1 MWDNKR
7 ENLELRKKTRKFAT
21 LITNLRAII
30 TMKKITHNAPL
41 LAYNTFGM
49 DVKAAILAE
58 YETLTELQEL
68 LADEEI
74 CRLMQAKREQGEL
87 PFWHIGAGSNLLF
100 KGDYAGVVLHCTG
113 KGISVVENLRDMK
126 NADDADLR
134 RFSFIEVVA
143 GTTWDDVCEWCAD
156 HELYGAENLSLIPG
170 EAGAGAVQNI
180 GAYGVEIK
188 DLIKEVV
195 CWDVIEKCEK
205 RLSREEMQY
214 GYRASLLKQPEA
226 KSRYIVTSVILQLSK
241 EPVLHLEY
249 AGLKQALADV
259 ATPTLKDVRKAVIAI
274 RQGKL
279 PDPKELGNAGSFF
292 KNPVVEKSVYERVL
306 NEWRMGSQRMEAHGE
321 EATIPHYVVTDE
333 LIKIPAG
340 WLIEQ
345 CGWKGKSI
353 GRAGVYEKQ
362 CLVLVNRGGAT
373 PQEIVNLCQQVVA
386 SVKEKFDI
394 DIEPEVNLI

>member
-1 MWDNKR
+1 MPQ
-7 ENLELRKKTRKFAT
+7 
-21 LITNLRAII
+21 II
-30 TMKKITHNAPL
+30 THFRAAKKKDMKKIIHNAPL

-49 DVKAAILAE
+49 DVRAAILAE
-58 YETLTELQEL
+58 YETLSELQEL
-68 LADEEI
+68 LSDHEI
-74 CRLMQAKREQGEL
+74 SRLMQLKREQGEL

-113 KGISVVENLRDMK
+113 KGITLLHDGEC
-126 NADDADLR
+126 
-134 RFSFIEVVA
+134 IEVQA

-156 HELYGAENLSLIPG
+156 HALYGAENLSLIPG

-195 CWDVIEKCEK
+195 CWDVIGQCEK
-205 RLSREEMQY
+205 RLSRDEMQY

-226 KSRYIVTSVILQLSK
+226 KSRYIVTSVIMQLSK
-241 EPVLHLEY
+241 SPVLHLEY
-249 AGLKQALADV
+249 AGLKQALAGIS
-259 ATPTLKDVRKAVIAI
+259 TPTLQDVRNAVIAI

-279 PDPKELGNAGSFF
+279 PDPKDLGNAGSFF
-292 KNPVVEKSVYERVL
+292 KNPVVVKSEYERVL
-306 NEWRMGSQRMEAHGE
+306 NEWRMGSAYLEAHGE

-345 CGWKGKSI
+345 CGWKGKSV

-386 SVKEKFDI
+386 SVRERFGI